1 MLGRLAR
8 RYGDVCYVLRQR
20 YLCTFLLAGA
30 YAKTNGPSPQA
41 YAETNNVSAIPKP
54 DGYPGPDYSS
64 TVPAPNDRKKS
75 SSSKVKSSILPGFL
89 R

>member
-30 YAKTNGPSPQA
+30 YADTNQLDTNGDTDKKPNA
-41 YAETNNVSAIPKP
+41 NTN
-54 DGYPGPDYSS
+54 DL
-64 TVPAPNDRKKS
+64 APND
-75 SSSKVKSSILPGFL
+75 
-89 R
+89 